1 MTPELSSYKDL
12 FQKLE
17 YDLVRFSKTNHIYEL
32 LDCFMTLNAIPEW
45 IINSSEVDMVSK
57 EIIQIKLQIMKG
69 QNFDFNEEFL
79 SESIDQKL
87 RLVRLVCNHAKH
99 KTDSPLIPKIER
111 IYDATF
117 PLILPAKF
125 GYIISIGKHRVDAE
139 TLIKELKNFWK
150 DLLGLN

>member
-1 MTPELSSYKDL
+1 MTPELFSYKDL

-32 LDCFMTLNAIPEW
+32 IDFFMTLNAIPEW
-45 IINSSEVDMVSK
+45 IINSSKVDMVSK

-99 KTDSPLIPKIER
+99 KTDSPLIPK
-111 IYDATF
+111 
-117 PLILPAKF
+117 
-125 GYIISIGKHRVDAE
+125 
-139 TLIKELKNFWK
+139 
-150 DLLGLN
+150 